1 MEIKEET
8 KVFIQSLTYGLDNVL
23 NMLATLGLPYME
35 LQNTLKD
42 IKEDNY
48 TIYLQDIMGIEGNE
62 EGLKNIS
69 LLLDKIK
76 EI

>member
-1 MEIKEET
+1 MEIKDDT

-23 NMLATLGLPYME
+23 SILATLGLPYME

-48 TIYLQDIMGIEGNE
+48 TIYLQDIMGVEGNE
-62 EGLKNIS
+62 ENIKKIS

-76 EI
+76 EK

>member
-1 MEIKEET
+1 MEIKEVT

>member
-1 MEIKEET
+1 MDIKDDT

-23 NMLATLGLPYME
+23 NILATLGLPYME

-48 TIYLQDIMGIEGNE
+48 TIYLQDIMGVEGNE
-62 EGLKNIS
+62 ENIKKIS

-76 EI
+76 QK